1 MRKLLPLVMVLVG
14 LAIGAGAGFALRPVP
29 EAQADAEAAP
39 PVRAEPRREPGSAGE
54 FVRLS
59 NQFVVPVVDATRIRA
74 LVIVSLSVE
83 VAPGESGTAFSLEPR
98 LRDAF
103 LQVMFD
109 HANAGG
115 FDGTFTSAS
124 TMSTLREAL
133 REAAQ
138 GVLGPVARD
147 VLIIDMVRQDS

>member
-29 EAQADAEAAP
+29 EAEAGAAP
-39 PVRAEPRREPGSAGE
+39 PVRSESRREPGAAGE

-83 VAPGESGTAFSLEPR
+83 VAPGESGTAFSVEPR

-138 GVLGPVARD
+138 GVLGPVARE